1 MLLTKK
7 EILDELNKLTD
18 WEFIDSKIVKLIRR
32 EYIEELSSPKE
43 KNFEN
48 YLTLAVSA
56 IWSIAEKVDH
66 HPDIL
71 ITYSGIKITLFT
83 HDESGVTS
91 KDINFAHDLHAA
103 LCAIDLS
110 IKPSH
115 PKNLLNIKE
124 DE

>member
-56 IWSIAEKVDH
+56 IWSIAEKVDN
-66 HPDIL
+66 
-71 ITYSGIKITLFT
+71 SFR
-83 HDESGVTS
+83 E
-91 KDINFAHDLHAA
+91 N
-103 LCAIDLS
+103 LS
-110 IKPSH
+110 LM
-115 PKNLLNIKE
+115 KNKNIWIIFPNKKHKFE
-124 DE
+124 A